1 MRIHSLIAVCAL
13 AMGLASPA
21 MAQQSVHRYVVF
33 FKYGDNAVKAM
44 TETRKIALF
53 RERRYLRASAANSK
67 PSISFRRANSTE
79 WQSTNFWTM

>member
-44 TETRKIALF
+44 T
-53 RERRYLRASAANSK
+53 RRYGNRQPPITSGSV
-67 PSISFRRANSTE
+67 RCY
-79 WQSTNFWTM
+79 